1 MLGSVWFPLSN
12 ATATLL
18 SFFREGFW
26 LKYNFCL
33 FMDWDPKD
41 VPSLTSWV
49 EHSIFQSLS
58 FSSWPSLGTKYNH
71 LHLEID
77 FRKENSS
84 FLPSLFHSFLPF
96 SFSEAYVLFLSLLFL
111 FICLKGNNEFRI

>member
-33 FMDWDPKD
+33 FMDWKPKD

-77 FRKENSS
+77 FRKENSFFFPS
-84 FLPSLFHSFLPF
+84 FLISFIS
-96 SFSEAYVLFLSLLFL
+96 SFFF
-111 FICLKGNNEFRI
+111 F